1 MLFIAAT
8 LKLDWFNQSSD
19 VVTEHG
25 AIMVANFSSRA
36 VFDQR
41 TVVTKG
47 IASNDAALLKGI
59 ARYAFRVTH
68 DA

>member
-1 MLFIAAT
+1 MLFIAST

-19 VVTEHG
+19 VFTEHG

-36 VFDQR
+36 ASDRR

-47 IASNDAALLKGI
+47 IASNDAALLKGV

>member
-19 VVTEHG
+19 VVIEHG

-47 IASNDAALLKGI
+47 LPATMPP
-59 ARYAFRVTH
+59 F
-68 DA
+68 

>member
-19 VVTEHG
+19 VFTENG

-36 VFDQR
+36 ASARR
-41 TVVTKG
+41 TVVTK
-47 IASNDAALLKGI
+47 ALSPSIQGNKKFGL
-59 ARYAFRVTH
+59 
-68 DA
+68 

>member
-1 MLFIAAT
+1 MPFIAST
-8 LKLDWFNQSSD
+8 LELDWFNQSSD
-19 VVTEHG
+19 VFTEHG

-36 VFDQR
+36 ASDQR

-47 IASNDAALLKGI
+47 IASNDAGLLKGI

>member
-19 VVTEHG
+19 VFTEHG
-25 AIMVANFSSRA
+25 TIMVANFSSRA
-36 VFDQR
+36 ASDRR
-41 TVVTKG
+41 TVVTQG

-59 ARYAFRVTH
+59 ARYAFCVTH
-68 DA
+68 DT